1 MAEYTPAIPPQVN
14 EDMLPFLNEEF
25 VRVAQ
30 AYNNLNAGYWDINYN
45 MPSRIKPGLIKY
57 FDGANANPL
66 GSGKEGIYFYGLD
79 GGWHYC
85 GIDGT
90 GTGYVTS
97 VNGQTGDVTLDAADV
112 GAVASITAGS
122 NISVDNTDPQHPV
135 VSSTYIA
142 PVTSVN
148 GETGVVV
155 LDASDVGAD
164 AAGTAASTMA
174 AHVAA
179 ADPHTQYA
187 LESSLATVATTGSY
201 TDLTNKPIA
210 RRFSATKDGTTQSA
224 AGVSFT
230 KVVFQTLTTNVNS
243 GFDLANSRLVVP
255 EAGDWLLIWNGGL
268 VATTAGDAMSLRI
281 FKNGSQLA
289 NIGLS
294 YTELVGSGFS
304 ISGSYIANLAVNDII
319 EYYIFNSASTSR
331 QVLANA
337 GACVAMGIKL

>member
-122 NISVDNTDPQHPV
+122 NISVDNTDPQHPI
-135 VSSTYIA
+135 VSST
-142 PVTSVN
+142 VTP
-148 GETGVVV
+148 GEINTASNLGSGTGVF
-155 LDASDVGAD
+155 AAKVGVD
-164 AAGTAASTMA
+164 LRFKSLVAGTDITITNTSNDITI
-174 AHVAA
+174 
-179 ADPHTQYA
+179 
-187 LESSLATVATTGSY
+187 TGSVAKKLPVY
-201 TDLTNKPIA
+201 L
-210 RRFSATKDGTTQSA
+210 SSGA
-224 AGVSFT
+224 A
-230 KVVFQTLTTNVNS
+230 
-243 GFDLANSRLVVP
+243 
-255 EAGDWLLIWNGGL
+255 
-268 VATTAGDAMSLRI
+268 
-281 FKNGSQLA
+281 
-289 NIGLS
+289 
-294 YTELVGSGFS
+294 
-304 ISGSYIANLAVNDII
+304 
-319 EYYIFNSASTSR
+319 YYIPVSTNNTVPVVMSDGSNKTIT
-331 QVLANA
+331 VTL
-337 GACVAMGIKL
+337 